1 MQQEPL
7 TIEDLQSPSNG
18 ARILRLHG
26 PITLSNFF
34 DFQAGVRSD
43 KSQALIIDLTSVPYV
58 DSAGVGALVGA
69 YVNRHKD
76 NRRLA
81 LVGVK
86 ERVLST
92 LKMTYV
98 DTFFRRFDSL
108 DAAERESA

>member
-26 PITLSNFF
+26 PITLSNLF
-34 DFQAGVRSD
+34 DFQARVRSD

-58 DSAGVGALVGA
+58 DSAGIGALVGA

-76 NRRLA
+76 NRSLA
-81 LVGVK
+81 LVGVND
-86 ERVLST
+86 RVLNT
-92 LKMTYV
+92 LKISHV
-98 DTFFRRFDSL
+98 DKFFRRFDSL
-108 DAAERESA
+108 DAAETESA